1 MQKLLTTL
9 LLIGMVMVNSSF
21 APPSEQLTKEDRKEI
36 IRYLKKT
43 RGELIKKVE
52 SLTQEQWHYKPAPE
66 VWSIAEICEHI
77 LKAESV
83 VLKRVDNP
91 EAMEYKPELL
101 ENYKEKGAEM
111 IAFIVGRQEKFQA
124 PDPVAPSGKISSPEE
139 FITAFEK
146 RRDETVELVKSIDK
160 PIKAYYEV
168 FGPVG
173 EVNGYHWLMFISA
186 HTERH
191 MIQLAEV
198 LDSSGFPI

>member
-1 MQKLLTTL
+1 M
-9 LLIGMVMVNSSF
+9 NSSF
-21 APPSEQLTKEDRKEI
+21 APPSELLTKEDRKEI
-36 IRYLKKT
+36 TKYLKKT

-52 SLTQEQWHYKPAPE
+52 SLTPEQWHYKPAPE

-83 VLKRVDNP
+83 VLKRVNSP
-91 EAMEYKPELL
+91 ETMEYKPDLMGT
-101 ENYKEKGAEM
+101 YKEKGEEM
-111 IAFIVGRQEKFQA
+111 VAFIVGRQEKFHA
-124 PDPVAPSGKISSPEE
+124 PDPVAPSGKIGSPEE

-146 RRDETVELVKSIDK
+146 RRDETVDFVKTIDK

-191 MIQLAEV
+191 MIQLTEV
-198 LDSSGFPI
+198 LNSSGFPI

>member
-36 IRYLKKT
+36 TKYLKKT
-43 RGELIKKVE
+43 RTELIKKVE

-124 PDPVAPSGKISSPEE
+124 PDPVAPSGSIESPEE

-146 RRDETVELVKSIDK
+146 RRDETVEFVKSIDK

>member
-1 MQKLLTTL
+1 MQKLLTSI
-9 LLIGMVMVNSSF
+9 LLIGIGMVSSSF
-21 APPSEQLTKEDRKEI
+21 APPTEQLTKEDRKEI
-36 IRYLKKT
+36 TKYLKKT

-66 VWSIAEICEHI
+66 VWSIAEISEHI

-83 VLKRVDNP
+83 VLKRVDSP
-91 EAMEYKPELL
+91 ETMEYKPELM
-101 ENYKEKGAEM
+101 EGYKEKGEEM

-124 PDPVAPSGKISSPEE
+124 PDPVAPSGNIGNPDE

-146 RRDETVELVKSIDK
+146 RRDETVEFVKSIDK

-173 EVNGYHWLMFISA
+173 EVSGYHWLMFISA

-191 MIQLAEV
+191 MIQLTEV
-198 LDSSGFPI
+198 LNSSGFPI